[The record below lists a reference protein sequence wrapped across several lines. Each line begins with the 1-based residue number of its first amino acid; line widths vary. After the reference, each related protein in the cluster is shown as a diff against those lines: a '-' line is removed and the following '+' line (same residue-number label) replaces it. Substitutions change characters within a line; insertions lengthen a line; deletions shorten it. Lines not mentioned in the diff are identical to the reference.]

1 MTLTP
6 ITLTVI
12 LGVVSGMAFFCGYYK
27 GRCDEMDSQKTVEI
41 NVEPGKVTAI
51 ERVK

>member
-1 MTLTP
+1 MNP
-6 ITLTVI
+6 DI
-12 LGVVSGMAFFCGYYK
+12 LIVSAIGDCSGLSFFCGYYK